1 MKDLLKSR
9 IKSIEP
15 EFTDTS
21 ENIARMSIPNQVLIY
36 SDEIDITLTDAIL
49 EATIYDGEDKVE
61 LSDEDINWIYKYAEQ
76 LLTDQTELAKQYY
89 EASIYEDEQLSWFI
103 R

>member
-15 EFTDTS
+15 EFSDTS
-21 ENIARMSIPNQVLIY
+21 ENIARMSIPNQVTIY
-36 SDEIDITLTDAIL
+36 SGEIDITLTDAIL
-49 EATIYDGEDKVE
+49 EAIIYDGEDKVE

-76 LLTDQTELAKQYY
+76 LLNEQTELAKQYY
-89 EASIYEDEQLSWFI
+89 EASIYEDEQLNYFI